1 MSVTENHFSISY
13 EIKSLLACISEGSVS
28 GITTPLLRVAQCIY
42 MKKTVINDWI
52 RKHQCYIIVRFKCI
66 NTMKKLFLGKE
77 DKKTDLLEFSNA
89 FFTIFVTKLFNSQQL
104 LHIKNLGGSIVTGI
118 LIMGLFY
125 NIFVNC
131 LSITSTI
138 ILDI

>member
-1 MSVTENHFSISY
+1 
-13 EIKSLLACISEGSVS
+13 
-28 GITTPLLRVAQCIY
+28 
-42 MKKTVINDWI
+42 
-52 RKHQCYIIVRFKCI
+52 
-66 NTMKKLFLGKE
+66 MKKLFLGKE